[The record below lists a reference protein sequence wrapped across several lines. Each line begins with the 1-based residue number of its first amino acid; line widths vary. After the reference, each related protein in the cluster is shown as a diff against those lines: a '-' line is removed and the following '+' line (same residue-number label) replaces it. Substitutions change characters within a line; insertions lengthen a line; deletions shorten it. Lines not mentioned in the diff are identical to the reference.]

1 MLGCKGGAHMP
12 EWKGPLRKAGPCR
25 YEIPKDYKPGMRV
38 PGVIYA
44 DGAVLDALRL
54 DEAPEQ
60 VANVAFLPGI
70 VRASLAMPDIH
81 LGYGFAIGGV
91 AATRVED
98 GVISPGGVGY
108 DINCG
113 VRVLTSRVTAADAR
127 ERIES
132 LVRGLFSAIPSGV
145 GSKGTVKT
153 AHSDLKRICA
163 EGAAW
168 AVEQGF
174 GRERDLESCEENGRM
189 KQADAAAVSDKAFKR
204 GLAQVG
210 TLGSGNHFI
219 EVSEI
224 EEIYDEEIAA
234 AYGLEKGYA
243 AFQIHSGSR
252 GFGHQVCTDYIS
264 VMMDAVRKYDISIPD
279 RQLACAPVK
288 SAEGS
293 QYFAAMCC
301 AANYA
306 WANRQVMTHL
316 ARQAISRALG
326 RSDTRLGLDLL
337 YDVAHNIAKI
347 EKHPERPGGPPV
359 GVCVHRK
366 GATRAFGPGHPD
378 VPLAYRKHG
387 QPVLVPGDMG
397 RCSFVMAG
405 TDVAMQE
412 TFGSCCHGAGR
423 TMSRASAKK
432 AMRGQDLIA
441 ELRARGIFVK
451 AQSMGSL
458 VEEAPEAYK
467 DVSVVVGIAEQAG
480 LGKKVAKL
488 VPMGVIK
495 G

>member
-1 MLGCKGGAHMP
+1 MP
-12 EWKGPLRKAGPCR
+12 EWKGPLRKVGPCK

-44 DGAVLDALRL
+44 DGTLLDALRL

-91 AATRVED
+91 AATRVDD

-113 VRVLTSRVTAADAR
+113 VRILTSKVTTGQAR
-127 ERIES
+127 ERLEG

-145 GSKGTVKT
+145 GSRGAITVSR
-153 AHSDLKRICA
+153 SDLTKIC
-163 EGAAW
+163 ERGAAW
-168 AVEQGF
+168 AVESGY
-174 GRERDLESCEENGRM
+174 GRPRDLEFCEESGFMR
-189 KQADAAAVSDKAFKR
+189 QADVKAVSDKAQKR
-204 GLAQVG
+204 GLVQVG
-210 TLGSGNHFI
+210 TLGAGNHFI

-224 EEIYDEEIAA
+224 QEVYDEDIAS
-234 AYGLEKGYA
+234 AYGLREGFV

-252 GFGHQVCTDYIS
+252 GFGHQVCTDYLS
-264 VMMDAVRKYDISIPD
+264 VMTSAVGKYGISLPD
-279 RQLACAPVK
+279 RQLACAPVR
-288 SAEGS
+288 SDEGRR
-293 QYFAAMCC
+293 YFAAMCC

-316 ARQAISRALG
+316 ARQAISRALS
-326 RSDTRLGLDLL
+326 RPEADLGLDLL

-347 EKHPERPGGPPV
+347 EKHPEQPGGSPV
-359 GVCVHRK
+359 EVCVHRK

-378 VPLAYRKHG
+378 VPEAYRRFG

-397 RCSFVMAG
+397 RRSFVMSG
-405 TDVAMQE
+405 TAVAMRE
-412 TFGSCCHGAGR
+412 SFGSCCHGAGR

-432 AMRGQDLIA
+432 GLRGEDLIE
-441 ELRARGIFVK
+441 ELKARGIFVK
-451 AQSMGSL
+451 AQSTGAL

-467 DVSVVVGIAEQAG
+467 DVSLVVDIAEQAG
-480 LGKKVAKL
+480 LGRKVARL
-488 VPMGVIK
+488 VPLGVIK

>member
-1 MLGCKGGAHMP
+1 MP
-12 EWKGPLRKAGPCR
+12 EWTGPLRKTGDCR

-38 PGVIYA
+38 PGIIYA

-70 VRASLAMPDIH
+70 VKASLAMPDIH

-91 AATRVED
+91 AATSAED

-113 VRVLTSRVTAADAR
+113 VRVLTSRVSAVEAR
-127 ERIES
+127 DRLDG
-132 LVRGLFSAIPSGV
+132 LVRALFSAIPSGV
-145 GSKGTVKT
+145 GSEGTLKT
-153 AHSDLKRICA
+153 ARADLVRICN
-163 EGAAW
+163 EGASW
-168 AVEQGF
+168 AVERGF
-174 GRERDLESCEENGRM
+174 GRERDIEFCEENGVM
-189 KQADAAAVSDKAFKR
+189 KQADAGTVSDKAFKR

-224 EEIYDEEIAA
+224 DEIYDKDIAA
-234 AYGLEKGYA
+234 AYGLEKGFV

-264 VMMDAVRKYDISIPD
+264 VMLDAVKTYGIDLPD

-288 SAEGS
+288 SAEGRR
-293 QYFAAMCC
+293 YFAAMAA

-306 WANRQVMTHL
+306 WTNRQVMTHL
-316 ARQAISRALG
+316 ARQAISRVLA
-326 RSDTRLGLDLL
+326 RPDTEIGLDLL
-337 YDVAHNIAKI
+337 YDVAHNIAKM
-347 EKHPERPGGPPV
+347 ERHPLQPGGPARL
-359 GVCVHRK
+359 VCVHRK
-366 GATRAFGPGHPD
+366 GATRAFGPGHPE
-378 VPLAYRKHG
+378 VPEDYRKSG

-397 RCSFVMAG
+397 RCSFIMAG
-405 TDVAMQE
+405 TERAMQE

-423 TMSRASAKK
+423 TMSRASARKTL
-432 AMRGQDLIA
+432 RGQDLVNQ
-441 ELRARGIFVK
+441 LRARGIFVK
-451 AQSMGSL
+451 AQSMKSL
-458 VEEAPEAYK
+458 VEEAPDAYK